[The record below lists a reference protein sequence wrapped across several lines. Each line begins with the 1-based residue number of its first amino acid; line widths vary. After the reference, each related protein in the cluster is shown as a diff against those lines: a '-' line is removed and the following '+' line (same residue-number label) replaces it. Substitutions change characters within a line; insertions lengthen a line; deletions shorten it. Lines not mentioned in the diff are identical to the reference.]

1 FGRAARVGGLG
12 GIYPTSPP
20 PPAGALTRC
29 LAPMTRP
36 AKRLQVARVEPRAA
50 LAQRHDVIDLL
61 RRHHPPLR
69 HAMRAERMRREV
81 RGAETMPSPVVAPLR
96 GRRPP
101 RIRRARRLPPL
112 RPRPP
117 VGPRMLVTPP
127 RPRGRQPPA
136 SGRRAGPRNLREGI
150 LARQLFPH
158 STSQTADR
166 SSTVSATPASTARMP
181 ATMRRMVLRVM

>member
-1 FGRAARVGGLG
+1 VWPPRPGGGWG

-20 PPAGALTRC
+20 PPAGSFTRC
-29 LAPMTRP
+29 LAPMALS

-50 LAQRHDVIDLL
+50 ISQRHDVIHLL
-61 RRHHPPLR
+61 RRHDPSLR
-69 HAMRAERMRREV
+69 HAVRAERMRREV
-81 RGAETMPSPVVAPLR
+81 RGAATMPSPVVAPLR

-101 RIRRARRLPPL
+101 RVRRARRVSPL

-136 SGRRAGPRNLREGI
+136 SGRRAWPRKLREGV
-150 LARQLFPH
+150 LAR
-158 STSQTADR
+158 
-166 SSTVSATPASTARMP
+166 
-181 ATMRRMVLRVM
+181 